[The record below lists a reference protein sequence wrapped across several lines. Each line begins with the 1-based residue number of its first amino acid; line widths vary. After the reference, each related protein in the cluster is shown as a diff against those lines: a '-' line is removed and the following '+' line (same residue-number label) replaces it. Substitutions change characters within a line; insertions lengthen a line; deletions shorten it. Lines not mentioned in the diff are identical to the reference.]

1 MGLSPTLWRTCRVLS
16 GPTRVSLFR
25 RIIQSPGQYVS
36 QLAKAENISIPRAS
50 QELRRLQSRGLV
62 GVERSGRHVRY
73 FPQSDPLVSSA
84 KPILR
89 AMRETCARNPASRDG
104 QIARLA
110 HGLSHEKRI
119 AVVRALRSG
128 PQRFDG
134 LQAELGV
141 SRQTLRHH
149 LKFLEAGG
157 WVERDEKSWRLAPGD
172 APLAK
177 CLLKML

>member
-16 GPTRVSLFR
+16 GPTRLSLFR
-25 RIIQSPGQYVS
+25 RIIEEPGQFVS

-62 GVERSGRHVRY
+62 GVERPGRHVRY
-73 FPQSDPLVSSA
+73 FPESDPLVSSA

-89 AMRETCARNPASRDG
+89 AMQETCAQNPRSEDG
-104 QIARLA
+104 RIAKLA
-110 HGLSHEKRI
+110 HGLSHEKRM
-119 AVVRALRSG
+119 AVVRALRTG
-128 PQRFDG
+128 PLRFDG
-134 LQAELGV
+134 LQAELGM
-141 SRQTLRHH
+141 SHQTLRHH

-157 WVERDEKSWRLAPGD
+157 WVERAGKAWRLCPGD
-172 APLAK
+172 DPLAK